1 VKICIVGPLGPFQG
15 GIAQHTESL
24 LAALRDAQMEVS
36 VLSFKFLYPRF
47 LYPGNGITSVGS
59 TSSKKQFIL
68 NTINPLS
75 WFRAKKIIAA
85 ERPDILVLQAW
96 TFFVAPCLY
105 WLGKSAKKS
114 DIEVVTIVHNT
125 VDHEATSWKAWLI
138 NKQLAV
144 SDRFITHDRSQRH
157 FLRTLFENKP
167 TTVHPLPTKP
177 AEQPVR
183 RSPNRR
189 ELSVLFFGFVRPY
202 KGLEVALSA
211 LSKTKNCD
219 ISMVVAGEFWT
230 SVAEARALIKTLGI
244 AKRVTLKPRF
254 IEEWEVAQHFRLAD
268 VVVLPYHKVTSSAVL
283 SQAYNYRVPVI
294 VSNQSGLADSVQS
307 GVTGWVL
314 EENTPEC
321 LGRLLDQLNPDLCER
336 MGPSIAAY
344 AQMHMG
350 WETYVEAVVGVST
363 QSSHCQE
370 SLQALGST
378 P

>member
-1 VKICIVGPLGPFQG
+1 MKVFICGPVAPYQG
-15 GIAQHTESL
+15 GIAKHTESMM
-24 LAALRDAQMEVS
+24 AALEDAHVHT
-36 VLSFKFLYPRF
+36 VNLSFNYLYPKFLYP
-47 LYPGNGITSVGS
+47 GKGITSIS
-59 TSSKKQFIL
+59 RASSNQQFIL
-68 NTINPLS
+68 NSINPFS
-75 WFRAKKIIAA
+75 WVQAVKVIAA
-85 ERPDILVLQAW
+85 ERPDIIVLQAW

-105 WLGKSAKKS
+105 WLGKSAKKL

-125 VDHEATSWKAWLI
+125 VDHEGTSWKAWLMK
-138 NKQLAV
+138 KQLAV
-144 SDRFITHDRSQRH
+144 SDRLITHDHQQRQ
-157 FLRTLFENKP
+157 LLKKLFEDKP
-167 TTVHPLPTKP
+167 TAAHPLPTTP
-177 AEQPVR
+177 AEQPDR

-202 KGLEVALSA
+202 KGLEVALRA
-211 LSKTKNCD
+211 LSTTKNCD